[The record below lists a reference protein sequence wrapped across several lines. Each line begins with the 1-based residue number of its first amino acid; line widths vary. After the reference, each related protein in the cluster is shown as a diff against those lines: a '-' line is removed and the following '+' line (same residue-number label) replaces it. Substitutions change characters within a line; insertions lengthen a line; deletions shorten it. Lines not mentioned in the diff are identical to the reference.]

1 MLLAIV
7 FFGFGFFSPPHQM
20 ILNETEAAFSYL
32 LSFPSTSVFL
42 LCLKNT
48 YIYFLLDINITSI
61 RTENVRATKQDY
73 IKMMI

>member
-1 MLLAIV
+1 
-7 FFGFGFFSPPHQM
+7 M